1 MWSGLLGP
9 ITVTVFSLMKDKKGS
24 EESKC
29 IIILEIKICSYDNAI
44 CTVGLCFTVMA
55 LFLEVG

>member
-44 CTVGLCFTVMA
+44 CTICFTVMA